1 MDPVKDVALKEE
13 LYLKFGAMMTSFNN
27 YLRTFIHSLSRELK
41 ANAKSCEQL
50 RKAFTARIVDDI
62 LAPTKE

>member
-1 MDPVKDVALKEE
+1 
-13 LYLKFGAMMTSFNN
+13 MMTSFNN